1 MAQPTYK
8 CALTLFGASQ
18 TRDHL
23 SLAEGP
29 LGGYHNRMGQPRY
42 VKTKEQRVAAAE
54 AKLAKAK
61 ADLKEADRRA
71 ETRRK
76 IILGGFLQARAE
88 DGDPGAQALL
98 VAAKASLTREQDRAV
113 FGLGP
118 KPETA
123 EEWADEALAAH
134 DANIAA
140 QKSGDKQTQRESHTR
155 WRDAILNWERLK
167 GRFWDTMEDADDR
180 AKHGMGGIGELLPKT
195 PR

>member
-1 MAQPTYK
+1 
-8 CALTLFGASQ
+8 
-18 TRDHL
+18 
-23 SLAEGP
+23 
-29 LGGYHNRMGQPRY
+29 MGQPRY

-88 DGDPGAQALL
+88 DGDASAQALL
-98 VAAKASLTREQDRAV
+98 AAAKASLTREQDRAV

-123 EEWADEALAAH
+123 QEWADEVLAAH
-134 DANIAA
+134 DANVAA
-140 QKSGDKQTQRESHTR
+140 QKSDDKPAVRDSYRR
-155 WRDAILNWERLK
+155 WRDAILSWERVE
-167 GRFWDTMEDADDR
+167 GRFWHSMQDADDR

>member
-1 MAQPTYK
+1 
-8 CALTLFGASQ
+8 
-18 TRDHL
+18 
-23 SLAEGP
+23 
-29 LGGYHNRMGQPRY
+29 MGQPRY

-76 IILGGFLQARAE
+76 IILGGFLQARAD
-88 DGDPGAQALL
+88 DGDTSAQALL
-98 VAAKASLTREQDRAV
+98 VAAELSLTREQDRAV

-123 EEWADEALAAH
+123 QDWADEVLAAE

-140 QKSGDKQTQRESHTR
+140 QKSGDKRALNESHIR
-155 WRDAILNWERLK
+155 WRNAILSWERLE
-167 GRFWDTMEDADDR
+167 GRFWQTMQDADKR
-180 AKHGMGGIGELLPKT
+180 AKNKMGGIGELSLRPLDS
-195 PR
+195 P

>member
-18 TRDHL
+18 TREHL

-88 DGDPGAQALL
+88 DGDASAQALL
-98 VAAKASLTREQDRAV
+98 AAAKASLTREQDRAV

-123 EEWADEALAAH
+123 QEWADEVLAAH
-134 DANIAA
+134 DANVAA
-140 QKSGDKQTQRESHTR
+140 QKSDDKPAVRDSYRR
-155 WRDAILNWERLK
+155 WRDAILSWERVE
-167 GRFWDTMEDADDR
+167 GRFWHSMQDADDR

>member
-1 MAQPTYK
+1 LAQPTYK

-88 DGDPGAQALL
+88 DGDASAQALL
-98 VAAKASLTREQDRAV
+98 AAAKASLTREQDRAV

-123 EEWADEALAAH
+123 QEWADEVLAAH
-134 DANIAA
+134 DANVAA
-140 QKSGDKQTQRESHTR
+140 QKSDDKPAVRDSYRR
-155 WRDAILNWERLK
+155 WRDAILSWERVE
-167 GRFWDTMEDADDR
+167 GRFWHSMQDADDR

>member
-8 CALTLFGASQ
+8 CALTLFGVLKSAEQ
-18 TRDHL
+18 V
-23 SLAEGP
+23 SLANGP
-29 LGGYHNRMGQPRY
+29 TGGYYAAMGQPRY

-71 ETRRK
+71 DARRK
-76 IILGGFLQARAE
+76 IIIGGAMLARAE
-88 DGDPGAQALL
+88 GGDAE
-98 VAAKASLTREQDRAV
+98 AKAVIEQITGALTREQDRAV

-123 EEWADEALAAH
+123 QDWADEVLAAH
-134 DANIAA
+134 DANVAA
-140 QKSGDKQTQRESHTR
+140 QKSDDKPAVRDSYRR
-155 WRDAILNWERLK
+155 WRDAILSWERVE
-167 GRFWDTMEDADDR
+167 GRFWHSMQDADDR

>member
-88 DGDPGAQALL
+88 DGDASAQALL
-98 VAAKASLTREQDRAV
+98 AAAKASLTREQDRAV

-123 EEWADEALAAH
+123 QEWADEVLAAH
-134 DANIAA
+134 DANVAA
-140 QKSGDKQTQRESHTR
+140 QKSDDKPAVRDSYRR
-155 WRDAILNWERLK
+155 WRDAILSWERVE
-167 GRFWDTMEDADDR
+167 GRFWHSMQDADDR